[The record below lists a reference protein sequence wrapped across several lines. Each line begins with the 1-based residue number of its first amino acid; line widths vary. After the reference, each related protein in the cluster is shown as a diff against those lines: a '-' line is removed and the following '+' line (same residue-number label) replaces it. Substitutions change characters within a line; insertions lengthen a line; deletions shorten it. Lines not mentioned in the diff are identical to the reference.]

1 MIKKIKMLIII
12 SILII
17 ISLVLPSKVLGAE
30 PKVSLEG
37 DSSVTAGESGTLLVK
52 VNYEDGISGIQGKVE
67 YTGNITGVKIEAING
82 FTFYGY
88 EEGDTSF
95 IAVASGETQE
105 AKAVKITYT
114 TSTKEGTGTITLKQI
129 KISDKNDATNS
140 AVDATKS
147 INIVANN
154 ENPPVNVSLE
164 SITITKI
171 PTKIKYLEGE
181 KFDKT
186 GMEVTAKYS
195 NGVERI
201 VTDYTVEPDGAL
213 SVNDKIV
220 TISLT
225 KNGVTKTAEQEII
238 VTKSQAVDNNN
249 NNNGKGES
257 DKAIPQTGS
266 YEGIVV
272 ATIATGI
279 AILSVVLY
287 FKNKKY
293 KGI

>member
-1 MIKKIKMLIII
+1 MIKRIKISIIV

-17 ISLVLPSKVLGAE
+17 ISLVLPRKVLGVE

-37 DSSVTAGESGTLLVK
+37 DASVTAGESGTLLVK
-52 VNYEDGISGIQGKVE
+52 VNCEDGISGIQGKVE

-88 EEGDTSF
+88 EEGDTAF
-95 IAVASGETQE
+95 IAVASGETKE

-114 TSTKEGTGTITLKQI
+114 TSKEGGTGTITLKQI
-129 KISDKNDATNS
+129 KISDKNDTTIS

-147 INIVANN
+147 INIVENN
-154 ENPPVNVSLE
+154 GNPPVNIQLE
-164 SITITKI
+164 SITITKV
-171 PTKIKYLEGE
+171 PTKIEYVEGE

-195 NGVERI
+195 DGTTRI
-201 VTDYTVEPDGAL
+201 VTNYTVNPNGVL
-213 SVNDKIV
+213 SVNDKKV

-225 KNGVTKTAEQEII
+225 ENGVTKTTEQKIS
-238 VTKSQAVDNNN
+238 VTKGQAGDNNN
-249 NNNGKGES
+249 GNGAS
-257 DKAIPQTGS
+257 NKAIPQTGS
-266 YEGIVV
+266 YEEIVI
-272 ATIATGI
+272 ATIAIGI
-279 AILSVVLY
+279 AVVSVVLY